1 MRAHLIACVLAV
13 GAAAQEAAAR
23 DNACGQIPVT
33 AGREVEPFST
43 WLPSIA
49 TTQSIPKEGVFT
61 LRLAAMSEVIYPV
74 APERGSDSGYGGF
87 VTIESLP
94 VGRYRVLLSDVA
106 WLDAVLDNQRLPIL
120 VYDRSDDC
128 PGVHQILEFDV
139 RSQPLVLQ
147 VSGAPFPVINIA
159 VRRVWEFEWR
169 W

>member
-1 MRAHLIACVLAV
+1 MRAALLACVLPFL
-13 GAAAQEAAAR
+13 AAAEAAAEENCR
-23 DNACGQIPVT
+23 NFSWSVGRTIDLFDEPLPVVQSGQ
-33 AGREVEPFST
+33 S
-43 WLPSIA
+43 L
-49 TTQSIPKEGVFT
+49 PKEGVFT

-74 APERGSDSGYGGF
+74 TPDRGADSGYGGF
-87 VTIESLP
+87 VAIESLP

-120 VYDRSDDC
+120 AFDRSDDC
-128 PGVHQILEFDV
+128 PGVHQIMEFDV
-139 RSQPLVLQ
+139 RGQPLVLQ